1 MSGNVSK
8 FNKMYYVPVM
18 YHSLLNNNIYND
30 VKNELENS
38 LLRTKN
44 NYYEKREMYIKDNK
58 IEKTV
63 EYIEYKSCLIRL
75 IIVEYAYYNPDKL
88 GKYLLDKIIDKW
100 NKSINMNEK
109 IKNQIYDRALNNII
123 KYENTIN
130 NIEEIMMLISLQ
142 ILEHYFFT

>member
-100 NKSINMNEK
+100 NKSTNMNEK